1 MIFFAFTRP
10 DNSEIR
16 QQLYSWKDR
25 MDMVRKL
32 LTLLNSYTPLDVRN
46 HAIGEY
52 CVGEKNNLSWE
63 RFASGGKW
71 TIYFLIILRNLLFH
85 FVVHKRVYPVVWVS
99 LNVHRP

>member
-1 MIFFAFTRP
+1 MLCIILTYAHTLVIFFSSAPP

-32 LTLLNSYTPLDVRN
+32 LTLLNSYTPPDVRN

-52 CVGEKNNLSWE
+52 CESGKKHAVGKDLHLAGFG
-63 RFASGGKW
+63 RYVF
-71 TIYFLIILRNLLFH
+71 LLFCGI
-85 FVVHKRVYPVVWVS
+85 FNS
-99 LNVHRP
+99 

>member
-1 MIFFAFTRP
+1 MVIFFASTRP

-32 LTLLNSYTPLDVRN
+32 LTLLNSYTPPDVRA

-52 CVGEKNNLSWE
+52 CK
-63 RFASGGKW
+63 SGKKLAAGKD
-71 TIYFLIILRNLLFH
+71 
-85 FVVHKRVYPVVWVS
+85 
-99 LNVHRP
+99 